1 MLHDGAI
8 LPRHRKF
15 ILVITGSSNGIAH
28 IFSAAIIVAHKLENH
43 SQIAVIHIEMLSEQH
58 L

>member
-1 MLHDGAI
+1 MLD
-8 LPRHRKF
+8 
-15 ILVITGSSNGIAH
+15 LVGNPEDLFSQNEAH

-43 SQIAVIHIEMLSEQH
+43 SQIAVMNIEMLSEQY